1 MAEKKAKTIPVET
14 ADQKLAEAKA
24 REIAVETAVNL
35 PGVKRVLKPD
45 HLGNMYAACGNCGCR
60 LVNVEERVKC
70 RFCWYCGVP
79 IIWK

>member
-1 MAEKKAKTIPVET
+1 MTEKKTKVLPVET
-14 ADQKLAEAKA
+14 ADVKL
-24 REIAVETAVNL
+24 
-35 PGVKRVLKPD
+35 GVRRVVKPD
-45 HLGNMYAACGNCGCR
+45 GSGINTAFCGNCGSR